1 MKAPEV
7 TFERLGHA
15 GFITLNRPEA
25 LNALTLG
32 MVRRIHRQ
40 LAGWADDRDVAH
52 VAIRANA
59 SRAFCA
65 GGDVRALYGPGLDR
79 SPEFTAF
86 YREEYRLNTYI
97 KRYPKPFVALVDGL
111 VMGGGVGVS
120 LHGSHRVAGERMV
133 FAMPETGIGL
143 FPDVGATFLLSR
155 LRGAIGLYLGLTGA
169 RVEAPDALWSG
180 LVTHC
185 VPSARLPA
193 LAAALADARDLDR
206 CLADFAQPPAPGVG
220 AGALARQR
228 SAIDRLFAMAPSL
241 ADLMAALRD
250 DGDAFARATH
260 AQLRTKSPTSL
271 AITFRQLR
279 EGSNLAFE
287 EAIRREFRIVSRIP
301 LGHDFFE
308 GIRALVIDKDKTP
321 RWSPATLAEV
331 SPAAIDRHFAPLA
344 VELDLDDLASAAAG

>member
-1 MKAPEV
+1 MKPPEV
-7 TFERLGHA
+7 TFERLGHV

-52 VAIRANA
+52 VAIRANG

-65 GGDVRALYGPGLDR
+65 GGDVRALYAPGLDR

-155 LRGAIGLYLGLTGA
+155 LPGAIGLYLGLTGA
-169 RVEAPDALWSG
+169 RVEARDALWSG
-180 LVTHC
+180 IATHC
-185 VPSARLPA
+185 VPSAQFPA

-206 CLADFAQPPAPGVG
+206 CLADFAHPPAP
-220 AGALARQR
+220 GALARQR
-228 SAIDRLFAMAPSL
+228 PAIDRLFAAAPNL

-250 DGDAFARATH
+250 DGDAFAGATH
-260 AQLRTKSPTSL
+260 AQLETKSPTSL

-279 EGSNLAFE
+279 EGRDLAFE

-321 RWSPATLAEV
+321 RWNPATLAEV
-331 SPAAIDRHFAPLA
+331 SPQAIDRHFAPLA
-344 VELDLDDLASAAAG
+344 VELDLDDLASVAAG

>member
-1 MKAPEV
+1 MKPPEV

-52 VAIRANA
+52 VAIRANG

-65 GGDVRALYGPGLDR
+65 GGDVRALYAPGLDR

-97 KRYPKPFVALVDGL
+97 KRYPKPFVALIDGL

-120 LHGSHRVAGERMV
+120 LHGSHRIAGERMV

-155 LRGAIGLYLGLTGA
+155 LPGAIGLYLGLTGA
-169 RVEAPDALWSG
+169 RVEARDALWSG
-180 LVTHC
+180 IATHC
-185 VPSARLPA
+185 VGSTQFPA

-206 CLADFAQPPAPGVG
+206 CLADFAHPPAP
-220 AGALARQR
+220 GALARQR
-228 SAIDRLFAMAPSL
+228 PAIDRLFAAAPNL

-250 DGDAFARATH
+250 DGDAFAGATL
-260 AQLRTKSPTSL
+260 AQLETKSPTSL

-279 EGSNLAFE
+279 EGRDLAFE

-321 RWSPATLAEV
+321 RWNPATLAEV
-331 SPAAIDRHFAPLA
+331 SPQAIDRHFAPLA

>member
-1 MKAPEV
+1 MKPPEV

-52 VAIRANA
+52 VAIRANG

-65 GGDVRALYGPGLDR
+65 GGDVRALYAPGLDR

-155 LRGAIGLYLGLTGA
+155 LPGAIGLYLGLTGA
-169 RVEAPDALWSG
+169 RVEARDALWSG
-180 LVTHC
+180 IATHC
-185 VPSARLPA
+185 VGSAQFPA

-206 CLADFAQPPAPGVG
+206 CLADFAHPPAP
-220 AGALARQR
+220 GALARQR
-228 SAIDRLFAMAPSL
+228 PAIDRLFAAAPNL

-250 DGDAFARATH
+250 DGDAFAGATL
-260 AQLRTKSPTSL
+260 AQLETKSPTSL

-279 EGSNLAFE
+279 EGRDLAFE

-321 RWSPATLAEV
+321 RWNPATLAEV
-331 SPAAIDRHFAPLA
+331 SPQAIDRHFAPLA
-344 VELDLDDLASAAAG
+344 AELDLDDLASAAAG

>member
-1 MKAPEV
+1 MKPPEV

-52 VAIRANA
+52 VAIRANG

-65 GGDVRALYGPGLDR
+65 GGDVRALYAPGLDR
-79 SPEFTAF
+79 SAEFTAF

-155 LRGAIGLYLGLTGA
+155 LPGAIGLYLGLTGA
-169 RVEAPDALWSG
+169 RVEARDALWSG
-180 LVTHC
+180 IATHC
-185 VPSARLPA
+185 VPSAQFPA

-206 CLADFAQPPAPGVG
+206 CLADFAHPPAP
-220 AGALARQR
+220 GALARQR
-228 SAIDRLFAMAPSL
+228 PAIDRLFAAAPNL

-250 DGDAFARATH
+250 DGDAFAGATL
-260 AQLRTKSPTSL
+260 AQLETKSPTSL

-279 EGSNLAFE
+279 EGRDLAFE

-321 RWSPATLAEV
+321 RWNPATLAEV
-331 SPAAIDRHFAPLA
+331 SPQAIDRHFAPLA

>member
-1 MKAPEV
+1 MKAQEV

-40 LAGWADDRDVAH
+40 LAAWADDRNVAH
-52 VAIRANA
+52 VAIRANG

-65 GGDVRALYGPGLDR
+65 GGDVRALYAPGLDR

-97 KRYPKPFVALVDGL
+97 KRYPKPFLALVDGL
-111 VMGGGVGVS
+111 VMGGGVGIS
-120 LHGSHRVAGERMV
+120 LHGSHRIAGGRMV

-155 LRGAIGLYLGLTGA
+155 LPGAIGLYLGLTGA

-180 LVTHC
+180 IVTHC
-185 VPSARLPA
+185 VPSARFPA
-193 LAAALADARDLDR
+193 LAAALADADDLDR
-206 CLADFAQPPAPGVG
+206 CLADFAQSPAPD

-228 SAIDRLFAMAPSL
+228 PAIDRLFAAAPSL
-241 ADLMAALRD
+241 AELMAALRD
-250 DGDAFARATH
+250 HGDAFAAEIQ
-260 AQLRTKSPTSL
+260 AQLETKSPTSL
-271 AITFRQLR
+271 AITFRQLQ
-279 EGSNLAFE
+279 EGRDLAFE

-321 RWSPATLAEV
+321 RWRPATLAEV
-331 SPAAIDRHFAPLA
+331 SPEAIARHFAPLA
-344 VELDLDDLASAAAG
+344 EELDLDDLASAAAG